1 MRAIQRL
8 SFVSLLVVFAAAPA
22 AFAQGG
28 PEDIRLTV
36 GKSIVID
43 YPTDI
48 SRISTSNPDIVD
60 ASPVTG
66 REILVHGKS
75 YGTVTLVVWSKAGQR
90 NFYNI
95 TVEQNLEP
103 FRKLLKETFPKE
115 DIHVQSSRDSLS
127 LTGRVTNKD
136 VAERAS
142 ALAVP
147 FAKTIVNNLQI
158 ISTGAEK
165 QILLRVKFAELDR
178 SAATQFGV
186 NLISTGALNT
196 PGRIT
201 TGQFPAP
208 SIQGVT
214 GTAGSNVQQP
224 NTFTI
229 SDALNIFAFRNDLNL
244 GALIRALQNRNLL
257 QILAEPNL
265 VTTNGKEASFLVGG
279 EFPIPVLQGGANSGA
294 VTIQFR
300 EFGIRLNFNPTVTE
314 NNTIRL
320 YVRPEVSAL
329 DFAHALSFNGF
340 TIPALSSR
348 KMETNIELG
357 EGQSFVIAGL
367 IDQRVTETVSR
378 IPGLASLPILGNL
391 FKSKEVDRNNTELI
405 VMVTPEITVP
415 LQAGETK
422 GLAMPRDFMVT
433 PTSPSDPYGTPKTI
447 KKSK

>member
-1 MRAIQRL
+1 MKVIQRACFVS
-8 SFVSLLVVFAAAPA
+8 SFVFVAVAQLAL
-22 AFAQGG
+22 AQGG

-60 ASPVTG
+60 ASPVTA

-75 YGTVTLVVWSKAGQR
+75 FGTVTLVVWSKAGQR

-103 FRKLLKETFPKE
+103 LRKLMKDTFPKE
-115 DIHVQSSRDSLS
+115 DIHVQSSRESLS

-142 ALAVP
+142 ALATP
-147 FAKTIVNNLQI
+147 FGKTIVNNLQI
-158 ISTGAEK
+158 ISGGAEK

-178 SAATQFGV
+178 TASTQFGV
-186 NLISTGALNT
+186 NLVSTGATNT
-196 PGRIT
+196 VGRVT
-201 TGQFPAP
+201 TGEFPAP
-208 SIQGVT
+208 GLAAVT
-214 GTAGSNVQQP
+214 GTAGSKIPQTNSF
-224 NTFTI
+224 NI

-244 GALIRALQNRNLL
+244 GAFIRALQSRNLL

-294 VTIQFR
+294 ITIQFR
-300 EFGIRLNFNPTVTE
+300 EFGVRLNFNPTITE
-314 NNTIRL
+314 NNTITMH
-320 YVRPEVSAL
+320 VKPEVSSL

-357 EGQSFVIAGL
+357 EGQSFVIGGL
-367 IDQRVTETVSR
+367 IDQRLTETVSR
-378 IPGLASLPILGNL
+378 IPGLSSLPILGNL
-391 FKSKEVDRNNTELI
+391 FKTKETDRNNTELI
-405 VMVTPEITVP
+405 VMVTPEITMP
-415 LQAGETK
+415 LQPGESK
-422 GLAMPRDFMVT
+422 GLVMPKDFMMT
-433 PTSPSDPYGTPKTI
+433 PASPADPYATPQST

>member
-1 MRAIQRL
+1 MQVIKRVL
-8 SFVSLLVVFAAAPA
+8 FVSLLVVSVAANLAL
-22 AFAQGG
+22 AQGG
-28 PEDIRLTV
+28 PEEIRLTV

-60 ASPVTG
+60 ASPVTA
-66 REILVHGKS
+66 REILIHGKS
-75 YGTVTLVVWSKAGQR
+75 FGTVTLVVWSKAGQR

-103 FRKLLKETFPKE
+103 LRKLLKETFPKE
-115 DIHVQSSRDSLS
+115 DIHVQSSRESLS
-127 LTGRVTNKD
+127 LTGRISNKD

-142 ALAVP
+142 ALATP

-178 SAATQFGV
+178 TASTQFGV
-186 NLISTGALNT
+186 NLISTGATNT
-196 PGRIT
+196 VGGVS

-208 SIQGVT
+208 SLPTIT
-214 GTAGSNVQQP
+214 GQAGNSAPQTNS
-224 NTFTI
+224 FTI
-229 SDALNIFAFRNDLNL
+229 SQALNIFAFRNDLNL
-244 GALIRALQNRNLL
+244 GAFIKALQSHNLL

-265 VTTNGKEASFLVGG
+265 VTTNGKEATFLVGG
-279 EFPIPVLQGGANSGA
+279 EFPIPVLQGGSNSGA

-300 EFGIRLNFNPTVTE
+300 EFGVRLSFNPTITA
-314 NNTIRL
+314 NNTISMH
-320 YVRPEVSAL
+320 VKPEVSSL
-329 DFAHALSFNGF
+329 DFANALSFNGF

-357 EGQSFVIAGL
+357 EGQSFVIGGL

-378 IPGLASLPILGNL
+378 IPGLSNIPILGNL
-391 FKSKEVDRNNTELI
+391 FKTKETDRNNTELI
-405 VMVTPEITVP
+405 VLVTPEITLP
-415 LQAGETK
+415 LQPGEGKTPV
-422 GLAMPRDFMVT
+422 MPREFMMT
-433 PTSPSDPYGTPKTI
+433 PASPADPYATPQST